1 MPANAKS
8 ARRRSLKSPDELAL
22 LLARHWQDAGKRER
36 FLLQPDAWPMLVPI
50 GLPTAKEFTH
60 ETSRVR
66 AHVEDWRA
74 VTIGEVIT
82 EPLRFRSGAE
92 TVIVPKHWSLA
103 SAVEWADASN
113 DTAVQAE
120 QADLGQLLEAIPPLF
135 HRLLIRQRSLW
146 RTRPRDEVVQATTL
160 ALGLEPGMAAGRP
173 MRSVAVAGIDSKF
186 MERHGALVTALLDV
200 RFEGQASKQGLV
212 RFLDAAD
219 EGEHWLLVV
228 PLSPGLLPFARQR
241 VRARELMEVPLPTRR
256 ILVVENDRCLHL
268 LPPMPDTIAVL
279 GAGLNLAWLDV
290 SWLRER
296 DIGYWGDLDTWGLQM
311 LAHARRLQPK
321 IEPILMN
328 RAVFEAHGPDSAV
341 CEDTPALP
349 DPPDGLN
356 QEEQTL
362 YCYLRGLQKGR
373 LEQEFLP
380 AAEVENALAQW
391 RCSAG

>member
-1 MPANAKS
+1 MPANDKS
-8 ARRRSLKSPDELAL
+8 ARRWPLKSPSELAL
-22 LLARHWQDAGKRER
+22 LLARHWEDAGKRER
-36 FLLQPDAWPMLVPI
+36 QLLRPDAWPMLIPI
-50 GLPTAKEFTH
+50 GRPTATIFTH

-74 VTIGEVIT
+74 VTIGEVIA
-82 EPLRFRSGAE
+82 ESVRFRSGAE
-92 TVIVPKHWSLA
+92 PVMVPTHWSLA

-120 QADLGQLLEAIPPLF
+120 QAELSQLLEAIPPLF

-146 RTRPRDEVVQATTL
+146 RTRPRDEVVQAATL

-173 MRSVAVAGIDSKF
+173 MRSIAVAGIDSKF

-200 RFEGQASKQGLV
+200 RFEGQASKQGIV

-219 EGEHWLLVV
+219 EGEHWLLVA
-228 PLSPGLLPFARQR
+228 PLSQGLLPFARQR
-241 VRARELMEVPLPTRR
+241 VRARELVEVPLPAGR

-268 LPPMPDTIAVL
+268 LPSMPDTIAVL
-279 GAGLNLAWLDV
+279 GAGLNLAWLGAP
-290 SWLRER
+290 WLRER

-311 LAHARRLQPK
+311 LAHARRLQPE
-321 IEPILMN
+321 IEAILMN
-328 RAVFEAHGPDSAV
+328 HAVFKAHGPGLAV
-341 CEDTPALP
+341 SEDIPALP

-362 YCYLRGLQKGR
+362 YCYLRGLPKGR

-380 AAEVENALAQW
+380 AAEVANALAQW
-391 RCSAG
+391 G

>member
-1 MPANAKS
+1 MPANATN
-8 ARRRSLKSPDELAL
+8 APRSPLKSPNELAL
-22 LLARHWQDAGKRER
+22 LLARHWQDAGKREQ
-36 FLLQPDAWPMLVPI
+36 FLLHSEAWPMLVPI

-74 VTIGEVIT
+74 VSIGDVIT
-82 EPLRFRSGAE
+82 ETVRFRSGAE
-92 TVIVPKHWSLA
+92 PVIVPTHWSLA

-113 DTAVQAE
+113 DTSVQAE
-120 QADLGQLLEAIPPLF
+120 QAELGQLLEAIPPLF

-146 RTRPRDEVVQATTL
+146 RTRPRDEVVQAATL
-160 ALGLEPGMAAGRP
+160 ALGLEPGVAAGRP
-173 MRSVAVAGIDSKF
+173 MRSISVAGIDSKF

-241 VRARELMEVPLPTRR
+241 VRARELMEVPLPARR

-290 SWLRER
+290 SWLRDR

-311 LAHARRLQPK
+311 LALARRLQPE

-328 RAVFEAHGPDSAV
+328 RAVFEAHGPDLAV

-349 DPPDGLN
+349 DPPNGLS

-380 AAEVENALAQW
+380 AAEVANALAQW

>member
-8 ARRRSLKSPDELAL
+8 ARRRSLKSPNELAL

-113 DTAVQAE
+113 DAAVQAE

-146 RTRPRDEVVQATTL
+146 RTRPRDEVVQAATL

-219 EGEHWLLVV
+219 EGEHWLLVL

-241 VRARELMEVPLPTRR
+241 VRARELMEVPLPARR

-311 LAHARRLQPK
+311 LAHARRLQPE

-328 RAVFEAHGPDSAV
+328 RAVFEAHGPDLAV

-362 YCYLRGLQKGR
+362 YCYLRGLPKGR

-380 AAEVENALAQW
+380 AAEVTNALAQW
-391 RCSAG
+391 RCSDG